1 MLIFSINLLDTVF
14 CILQNSPTRLFSD
27 PSSSNFP
34 GTVSPP
40 RISRFP
46 NGTQI
51 QLPNQKKFLWSY
63 VFFTTKSAAIH
74 EAFGVAAHCNDIMS
88 SDMLKSF
95 SFPVPTLDRPFGV
108 HLWPLFDQFYTSVVG
123 YAPTDFRFV
132 PGQTAIS
139 TLQATVALLSTYY
152 ITVFTGREL
161 MKNRAPLNLNSL
173 FMVHNLYLTII
184 SGTLLAL
191 FIEQLVPTVWRNGI
205 FFAICDHRGG
215 WTEPLVALYYVSS
228 CSREFKFLP
237 KLIICSSIISPN
249 TLS

>member
-1 MLIFSINLLDTVF
+1 
-14 CILQNSPTRLFSD
+14 
-27 PSSSNFP
+27 
-34 GTVSPP
+34 
-40 RISRFP
+40 
-46 NGTQI
+46 
-51 QLPNQKKFLWSY
+51 
-63 VFFTTKSAAIH
+63 
-74 EAFGVAAHCNDIMS
+74 
-88 SDMLKSF
+88 MLKSF
-95 SFPVPTLDRPFGV
+95 SFPVPTIDRPFGV
-108 HLWPLFDQFYTSVVG
+108 HLWPLFDQLYTSVVG
-123 YAPTDFRFV
+123 YAPTEFRFV

-161 MKNRAPLNLNSL
+161 MKNRAPLKLNSL

-228 CSREFKFLP
+228 CSQQFEISPRLT
-237 KLIICSSIISPN
+237 IGSSIILPN
-249 TLS
+249 TLSWSTRCSCS

>member
-1 MLIFSINLLDTVF
+1 
-14 CILQNSPTRLFSD
+14 
-27 PSSSNFP
+27 
-34 GTVSPP
+34 
-40 RISRFP
+40 
-46 NGTQI
+46 
-51 QLPNQKKFLWSY
+51 
-63 VFFTTKSAAIH
+63 
-74 EAFGVAAHCNDIMS
+74 MS

-95 SFPVPTLDRPFGV
+95 SFPVPTIDRPFGV
-108 HLWPLFDQFYTSVVG
+108 HLWPLFDKLYTSVVG
-123 YAPTDFRFV
+123 YAPTEFRFE
-132 PGQTAIS
+132 PGQTPIS

-161 MKNRAPLNLNSL
+161 MKNQAPLNLNSL

-215 WTEPLVALYYVSS
+215 WTETLVALYYVSS

-237 KLIICSSIISPN
+237 KLISGSSIISPN

>member
-1 MLIFSINLLDTVF
+1 
-14 CILQNSPTRLFSD
+14 
-27 PSSSNFP
+27 
-34 GTVSPP
+34 
-40 RISRFP
+40 
-46 NGTQI
+46 
-51 QLPNQKKFLWSY
+51 
-63 VFFTTKSAAIH
+63 
-74 EAFGVAAHCNDIMS
+74 
-88 SDMLKSF
+88 MLKSL
-95 SFPVPTLDRPFGV
+95 SFPVPTIDRPFGV
-108 HLWPLFDQFYTSVVG
+108 HLWPLFDQLYTSVVG
-123 YAPTDFRFV
+123 YAPTEFRFV

-228 CSREFKFLP
+228 CSQQFEISP
-237 KLIICSSIISPN
+237 KLTTGSSITSPN
-249 TLS
+249 TLSWSTRCSCS